1 MKRILRYDWSVDR
14 IELPTRESLMIIVGE
29 TINTSRESIEQA
41 VENRD
46 AAFIIQVAQEQAK
59 AGANFI
65 DVNAGT
71 FVDQETDLLCWLVE
85 TVQSA
90 VDLPLSLDSPNP
102 LALSEAMKRHKG
114 EPMINSISLEKDRF
128 QSLFPI
134 VTSHPCHVVAL
145 CMAQASMPTTV
156 EERVEVGREL
166 IIKLTGAGVPIE
178 RIYVDPLIQPIS
190 VDTNMG
196 LAALGAISKI
206 KEAFPGVNTI
216 CGLSNISFG
225 LPERRIINR
234 TFMALCISYGLS
246 AVILDPT
253 DKQLMTTLIT
263 IEMLLGRDEYCQN
276 YIEAYQ
282 NGHLV

>member
-1 MKRILRYDWSVDR
+1 
-14 IELPTRESLMIIVGE
+14 MIIVGE
-29 TINTSRESIEQA
+29 KINTSRKSISEA
-41 VENRD
+41 VKNRD
-46 AAFIIQVAQEQAK
+46 VEFILKVARDQAE

-71 FVDQETDLLCWLVE
+71 FLDKEIESLCWLVD
-85 TVQSA
+85 TVQSEM
-90 VDLPLSLDSPNP
+90 DMPLCLDSPSP
-102 LALSEAMKRHKG
+102 KALAEAIKHHKG

-128 QSLFPI
+128 QTLFPV

-166 IIKLTGAGVPIE
+166 ILKLTGAGVPIE

-190 VDTNMG
+190 VNTDMG
-196 LAALGAISKI
+196 MAALGAIRKI
-206 KEAFPGVNTI
+206 REDFPGVNTI

-234 TFMALCISYGLS
+234 SFLTLCMSYGLS
-246 AVILDPT
+246 AVIMDPT
-253 DKQLMTTLIT
+253 DKQIMTALIT
-263 IEMLLGRDEYCQN
+263 TEMLLGRDEYCEN

-282 NGHLV
+282 NSQLS